1 MKNLVSDAEE
11 VTLGNLL
18 GNMVEQSRP
27 DGISVK
33 QCGYVFKLLPLCNV
47 AQVVSE
53 WITANLVSNIQ
64 SLDMNY
70 CTPGKN

>member
-1 MKNLVSDAEE
+1 
-11 VTLGNLL
+11 
-18 GNMVEQSRP
+18 MVEQSRP

-33 QCGYVFKLLPLCNV
+33 QCGYVFKLLLLCNV

-53 WITANLVSNIQ
+53 LITANLVSNIQ